1 MSDEQ
6 PVRRVRV
13 AGGIL
18 PQRHLQK
25 ILPQLALD
33 RNGGMIAILVVRAYE
48 KRRRLFQQV
57 AVHAQMPRERLGR
70 RNDVARDGVYD
81 VVEILAQAG
90 ALSRALEYAGR
101 VARDGQN
108 VVADVAFQAMLPVGE
123 DAVLYAPSG
132 FDGGQE
138 ILVQLFDIR
147 GVGRAANHDV
157 ALEFDVGV
165 ADFQVDAL
173 NGSVA
178 GRDFGVNLALVLDNA
193 RSDDEIAP
201 GVAYV
206 VLAGAGEM
214 AFEQF
219 AEVIHG
225 GIVLAR

>member
-1 MSDEQ
+1 M
-6 PVRRVRV
+6 R
-13 AGGIL
+13 
-18 PQRHLQK
+18 
-25 ILPQLALD
+25 D
-33 RNGGMIAILVVRAYE
+33 R
-48 KRRRLFQQV
+48 
-57 AVHAQMPRERLGR
+57 
-70 RNDVARDGVYD
+70 VYD
-81 VVEILAQAG
+81 VVEILAQDRP
-90 ALSRALEYAGR
+90 LSRALEHAGR

-108 VVADVAFQAMLPVGE
+108 VIANAAFQVMLAVRE

-138 ILVQLFDIR
+138 ILVQLLDVL

-165 ADFQVDAL
+165 ADSQVDAL

-178 GRDFGVNLALVLDNA
+178 GRDFGVNLALVRDNA
-193 RSDDEIAP
+193 RMFDEVAP

-206 VLAGAGEM
+206 VLRIAGEM

-225 GIVLAR
+225 GIVLARQRKLFRVGWGHVRSLLVQALDMIGFRERGRPARNARLRAATPSP